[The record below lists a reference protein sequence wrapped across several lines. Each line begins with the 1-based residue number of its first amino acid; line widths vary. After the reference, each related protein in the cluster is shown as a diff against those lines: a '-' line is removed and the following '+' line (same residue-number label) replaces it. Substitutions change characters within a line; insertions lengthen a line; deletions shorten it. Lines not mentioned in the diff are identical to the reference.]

1 MNQRRAIN
9 HKTYSSYLN
18 EHYLGSEGGINA
30 FKAAA
35 GTWKGTAHEHGFNSL
50 CQQVMADRDDLHRIM
65 TSLGYRPQPFKHLL
79 THLVR
84 LLGRFNPVNILR
96 RRRTGLS
103 QVELEVLTGMLRAKQ
118 AMWETLLLVSAK
130 DPRLDAPLLRKLHE
144 RATNQIDQV
153 RSIIQETW
161 EERFLEDK
169 VR

>member
-1 MNQRRAIN
+1 MDQSRAIN

-18 EHYLGSEGGINA
+18 EHYLGSEGGVNA

-35 GTWKGTAHEHGFNSL
+35 DTWQGTAHESGFNSL
-50 CQQVMADRDDLHRIM
+50 CQQVMADRDDLRRIM
-65 TSLGYRPQPFKHLL
+65 TALGYRPQPFKLLL

-103 QVELEVLTGMLRAKQ
+103 QVELEVLAGMLRAKQ

-130 DPRLDAPLLRKLHE
+130 DPRLNTLLLRELHT
-144 RATNQIDQV
+144 RATDQIEQV
-153 RSIIQETW
+153 QSIIEMTW
-161 EERFLEDK
+161 EERFLLGKDK
-169 VR
+169 